1 MSATSALSPSLQEEG
16 RHAIAAL
23 LEALDSALGEEFAA
37 LKARDVAQ
45 LEGAIARKTG
55 LVAELE
61 SATGKY
67 CRNGNDLSAQWP
79 ELRELAERCAQ
90 ANRVN
95 GGTLALNRSMVSRLL
110 DCMHGTSNQ
119 STTYSAN
126 GRVKRREGYHRVGTV

>member
-1 MSATSALSPSLQEEG
+1 MSATSALSPALQEEG

-45 LEGAIARKTG
+45 LEG
-55 LVAELE
+55 
-61 SATGKY
+61 
-67 CRNGNDLSAQWP
+67 GNDLSAQWP